1 MPFILIHFRQLSVYE
16 IEFSVLQEEQTN
28 IKCQT
33 DQLKCDI
40 ESKERDLEAARAEI
54 VSLKQRLHQTE
65 AMVRQL
71 DNNNKPTKHQSSC
84 EDVLF
89 KVVAAVEALS
99 TQVPEDIGLV
109 RIFLTLILIHH
120 QIEHICI
127 CLLYFQT

>member
-16 IEFSVLQEEQTN
+16 IEFSFLQEEQTN

-54 VSLKQRLHQTE
+54 LSLKQRLHQTE

-71 DNNNKPTKHQSSC
+71 DNNNKPNKHQSSS

>member
-1 MPFILIHFRQLSVYE
+1 MIRQASSLNINRQLSVYE
-16 IEFSVLQEEQTN
+16 IEFSVLQEEQTS

-54 VSLKQRLHQTE
+54 LSLKQRLHQTE
-65 AMVRQL
+65 AMVRQM
-71 DNNNKPTKHQSSC
+71 DNNNKTTKHQSSC

-99 TQVPEDIGLV
+99 TQVPEDIGHKLEE
-109 RIFLTLILIHH
+109 IAKIGKDS
-120 QIEHICI
+120 
-127 CLLYFQT
+127 